1 MGWTVIEESF
11 GGPAQDLNP
20 SLRDPAGTLILR
32 HSRILR
38 IISKAAIHDLLA
50 FLASKQ
56 GKEHESSGKLVRTR
70 LLSDSEMAEIL
81 QDPEVS
87 KQARGIEV
95 GGIAEHERIPF
106 PSYPYEW
113 PPEMLQ
119 AAGQLTL
126 ELATGLLR
134 EGLGVKDATPYNIL
148 FRGSS
153 PVFVDVLSVERR
165 EPRDPIWLACAQFVR
180 TFLLPLLVNREFGVP
195 LAQSLLSRRDGLEP
209 EEVYRLC
216 SAFQKLRPP
225 FLSLVSI
232 PAWLEGRHRP
242 EDQSIYRPHLV
253 KDPQQARYVLG
264 ALLNRLRRRL
274 RRLVPANNRE
284 SPWADY
290 MESHCS
296 YSPEDF
302 LAKQAFVEK
311 AVSECQPRSVLDIGC
326 NTGHFSAL
334 AAGRGAG
341 VVAIDSDPVVV
352 GEVWRM
358 ATREKLD
365 ILPLVINIARPSP
378 SMGWRNRECLSF
390 LDRAS
395 GSFDAVF
402 MLALVHHLLVSERIP
417 LAEIA
422 ELASMLTSQLL
433 IIEYVGPEDAMFR
446 CLTRG
451 RDSLFQGLN
460 RQVFEAAFSPHFECL
475 ESHRFEQSKRW
486 LYLLRK
492 RAGNDTP

>member
-1 MGWTVIEESF
+1 VIEESIT
-11 GGPAQDLNP
+11 GAQQGFNP
-20 SLRDPAGTLILR
+20 SFRDPAGTLIR
-32 HSRILR
+32 RDSRIFR
-38 IISKAAIHDLLA
+38 VVSKVAIKDLLT

-56 GKEHESSGKLVRTR
+56 GKKLLSSGNLVRTR

-81 QDPEVS
+81 QDPEVCR
-87 KQARGIEV
+87 QATGIEV

-126 ELATGLLR
+126 ELATGLLPDS
-134 EGLGVKDATPYNIL
+134 LGIKDATPYNIL

-153 PVFVDVLSVERR
+153 PVFVDVLSVEAR
-165 EPRDPIWLACAQFVR
+165 EPRDPIWLAYAQFVR
-180 TFLLPLLVNREFGVP
+180 TFLLPLVVNKEFGVP
-195 LAQSLLSRRDGLEP
+195 LEQSLLSRRDGLEP

-216 SAFQKLRPP
+216 SALQKLRPP
-225 FLSLVSI
+225 FLSLVSV
-232 PAWLEGRHRP
+232 PSWLGRRHRP

-253 KDPQQARYVLG
+253 KDPEQARYVLG
-264 ALLNRLRRRL
+264 SLLNRLRRRL
-274 RRLVPANNRE
+274 SKLVPANNRQ
-284 SPWADY
+284 SHWAGY
-290 MESHCS
+290 MGSNCS
-296 YSPEDF
+296 YPPEDF
-302 LAKQAFVEK
+302 MAKQAFVEK
-311 AVSECQPRSVLDIGC
+311 AVSSCKPRSVLDIGC

-334 AAGRGAG
+334 AARRGAG

-352 GEVWRM
+352 GQAWRM
-358 ATREKLD
+358 ATREELD

-378 SMGWRNRECLSF
+378 SVGWRNRECLSF

-422 ELASMLTSQLL
+422 ELASTLTSQLL

-451 RDSLFQGLN
+451 RDALFQGLN
-460 RQVFEAAFSPHFECL
+460 RQVFETAFSCRFECL
-475 ESHRFEQSKRW
+475 ESERLGQSSRW
-486 LYLLRK
+486 IYLLRK
-492 RAGNDTP
+492 RAGNDTA

>member
-1 MGWTVIEESF
+1 MIEESVS
-11 GGPAQDLNP
+11 GPPQDFNP
-20 SLRDPAGTLILR
+20 SFRDPAGTLILR
-32 HSRILR
+32 DSGIFRV
-38 IISKAAIHDLLA
+38 ISKVAIHDLLS

-56 GKEHESSGKLVRTR
+56 GKKLLSSGKLVRTR
-70 LLSDSEMAEIL
+70 LLSDFEMAEIL

-87 KQARGIEV
+87 RQARGIDV

-126 ELATGLLR
+126 DLATGLLP
-134 EGLGVKDATPYNIL
+134 ECLGVKDATPYNIL

-153 PVFVDVLSVERR
+153 PVFVDLLSVERR
-165 EPRDPIWLACAQFVR
+165 EPRDPIWLAYAQFVR
-180 TFLLPLLVNREFGVP
+180 TFLLPLLVNKEFGVP
-195 LAQSLLSRRDGLEP
+195 LEQSLLSRRDGLEP
-209 EEVYRLC
+209 EEVYHLC
-216 SAFQKLRPP
+216 SALQKLRPP
-225 FLSLVSI
+225 FLTLVSI
-232 PAWLEGRHRP
+232 PSWLAGRHRP

-253 KDPQQARYVLG
+253 KDPEQARYVLG
-264 ALLNRLRRRL
+264 SLLNRLRRL
-274 RRLVPANNRE
+274 LSRLVPANNRE
-284 SPWADY
+284 SHWANY
-290 MESHCS
+290 MESQCS
-296 YSPEDF
+296 YPPEDF
-302 LAKQAFVEK
+302 MAKQAFVEK
-311 AVSECQPRSVLDIGC
+311 AVSECKPRSVLDIGC

-334 AAGRGAG
+334 AARRGAS

-352 GEVWRM
+352 GHVWRM

-378 SMGWRNRECLSF
+378 SVGWRNRECLSF

-395 GSFDAVF
+395 GNFDAVF

-417 LAEIA
+417 LAEIM
-422 ELASMLTSQLL
+422 ELASMLTSKLL

-451 RDSLFQGLN
+451 RDGLFQGLN
-460 RQVFEAAFSPHFECL
+460 RQVFEAAFSRRFECL
-475 ESHRFEQSKRW
+475 ESRRLGQSKRW
-486 LYLLRK
+486 IYLLRK
-492 RAGNDTP
+492 RAGNDTA